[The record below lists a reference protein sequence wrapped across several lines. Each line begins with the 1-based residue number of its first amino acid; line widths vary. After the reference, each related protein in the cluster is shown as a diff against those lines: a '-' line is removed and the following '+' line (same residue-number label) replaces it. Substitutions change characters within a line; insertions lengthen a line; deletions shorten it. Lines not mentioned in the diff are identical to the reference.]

1 VTEHWIERI
10 ECRIGRWLNQGVGR
24 AWVVAVSGGSDSVGL
39 LRALYQVAE
48 PLGLRLSVAHLDHG
62 VRGPAGRG
70 DAAFVA
76 ELASGLGL
84 PIDLGQW
91 QPTRAAHFESDARAA
106 RYQWL
111 TAVARSR
118 GANAVALGHT
128 RDDQAETILHR
139 ILRGT
144 GPHGLTGIPARRT
157 LCGEPKIVLVRPLL
171 MVSRRGIRAF
181 LNAIGQPFREDETNT
196 ELSRTRARIRH
207 DLLPKLAAEYNPA
220 VSAALVR
227 LGALSARQARVIARE
242 ARAALQSASVMA
254 CGHSLALDHGF
265 LRAKPRFLVTE
276 ILRLVW
282 RRAGWPEGGMSA
294 RRWLRLASLI
304 GREGFEPVEIG
315 ARVIVSSDGSSLLL
329 RRLPGAREPAPAP
342 GSQRPVPLVLPGR
355 TEVPWA
361 GCWID
366 AQIDGPSG
374 VAPSEVPPRA
384 DRAIAVEVVDFDQ
397 VAEPLFVRSP
407 LPGDRFDP
415 LGMQGKSKA
424 LADFFRGR
432 RVSRGRRARTPLVCD
447 QRGIVWVAGHRVAER
462 VKETSQTQRRLW
474 LSCWRLARADV
485 DERGSGEESSGGND

>member
-1 VTEHWIERI
+1 MTKHWIERI
-10 ECRIGRWLNQGVGR
+10 ESRIGRWLDRGVGR

-39 LRALYQVAE
+39 LRALCHLAE

-70 DAAFVA
+70 DAAFVT
-76 ELASGLGL
+76 ELANRLGV

-91 QPTRAAHFESDARAA
+91 QPTREAHFEADGRAA

-118 GANAVALGHT
+118 GASAVAVGHT

-157 LCGEPKIVLVRPLL
+157 LAGEPRVFLLRPLL
-171 MVSRRGIRAF
+171 TVSRRGIRAF
-181 LNAIGQPFREDETNT
+181 LSAIGQPFREDETNT
-196 ELSRTRARIRH
+196 VISRTRARIRH
-207 DLLPKLAAEYNPA
+207 DLLPKLAEEYNPA

-227 LGALSARQARVIARE
+227 LGALSARQARVISRE
-242 ARAALQSASVMA
+242 ARAALQGATVA
-254 CGHSLALDHGF
+254 ADGDSLALDHGF

-276 ILRLVW
+276 ILRLVF
-282 RRAGWPEGGMSA
+282 RRAGWPEGSMSA

-304 GREGFEPVEIG
+304 GRDQFEAIEIG
-315 ARVIVSSDGSSLLL
+315 ARVVVSSDGSLLLL
-329 RRLPGAREPAPAP
+329 RRLPNAREPEPLS
-342 GSQRPVPLVLPGR
+342 GSQRSLPLLVPGR
-355 TEVPWA
+355 TTVPWA
-361 GCWID
+361 HCRID

-374 VAPSEVPPRA
+374 GSVSEVPLQ
-384 DRAIAVEVVDFDQ
+384 IEQEEVVDFDQ
-397 VAEPLFVRSP
+397 VAPPLFVRAP

-415 LGMQGKSKA
+415 LGMDGRSKA

-432 RVSRGRRARTPLVCD
+432 RVSRAIRARTPLVCD
-447 QRGIVWVAGHRVAER
+447 QRGIVWVAGHRLAER
-462 VKETSQTQRRLW
+462 VKETSRTQRRLW
-474 LSCWRLARADV
+474 LSCRGVAGEDV
-485 DERGSGEESSGGND
+485 VDSGSGEMSSRGND